1 MTGYLVHRILHI
13 FLTLCIYIYAVTIY
27 LVGVVVIQG
36 SCFMF
41 SSSSEF
47 VMK

>member
-13 FLTLCIYIYAVTIY
+13 FFTLYIYAVTIY